1 MAGVLDTVLF
11 FFFFPAN
18 YFLPKE
24 KQKKGFQFGRV
35 PMPMPSD
42 LNSIGNGL
50 INPSQGRKKPFSRAN
65 KI

>member
-11 FFFFPAN
+11 FF
-18 YFLPKE
+18 LLSSKLLSPKR
-24 KQKKGFQFGRV
+24 KTKKGFQFGRV